1 MATKISSYEEKQG
14 VSINSIKAVV
24 LNYGAKINY
33 NDRINAFCAQMKDEK
48 ISLAEQTVNA
58 IAEGNFGFASDIAKT
73 VKNFGRISE
82 KQAYWISRAAWEN
95 EIPTV
100 FEGLNDSRTY
110 TWHFLVNPNEEE
122 A

>member
-14 VSINSIKAVV
+14 VSINSIKVVV
-24 LNYGAKINY
+24 LNYGAKISY
-33 NDRINAFCAQMKDEK
+33 NDRINAFGAQMKDEM
-48 ISLAEQTVNA
+48 ISLAEITVNA
-58 IAEGNFGFASDIAKT
+58 IAEGDFGFASDIAKT

-82 KQAYWISRAAWEN
+82 KQAYWIARAAWEN
-95 EIPTV
+95 EIPAV
-100 FEGLNDSRTY
+100 FEGLNDSKTY

>member
-24 LNYGAKINY
+24 LYYGAKISY
-33 NDRINAFCAQMKDEK
+33 NDRINAFGAQMKDEM

-58 IAEGNFGFASDIAKT
+58 IAEGDFGFASDIAKT

-100 FEGLNDSRTY
+100 FDGLTDSRTY

>member
-14 VSINSIKAVV
+14 VSINSIKTVV
-24 LNYGAKINY
+24 LNYGAKISY
-33 NDRINAFCAQMKDEK
+33 NDRINAFGAQMKDEK

-82 KQAYWISRAAWEN
+82 KQAYWIARAAWEN
-95 EIPTV
+95 EIPAV
-100 FEGLNDSRTY
+100 FEGLNDSKTY

>member
-24 LNYGAKINY
+24 LYYGAKINY
-33 NDRINAFCAQMKDEK
+33 NDRINAFGAQMKDEM
-48 ISLAEQTVNA
+48 ISLAEITVNV
-58 IAEGNFGFASDIAKT
+58 IAEGDFGFASDIAKT

-95 EIPTV
+95 EIPAV
-100 FEGLNDSRTY
+100 FEGLNDSKTY